1 MVRSNRSKR
10 VQINKPPPQDG
21 GSPAYRYHGQL
32 GLLSGSSLD
41 HSPVPL
47 TVHENGHSDH
57 IVHTS
62 GGGRCGSMKKS
73 RRKGRGKS
81 RRSRGKSRRGRG
93 ATVILSR
100 LARRQKVKTMR
111 KPVRKSS
118 SSSSVTMLR
127 KQRVNDTLPP
137 NLNTREVNRLAPK
150 KPYKYSFE
158 RK

>member
-81 RRSRGKSRRGRG
+81 RRSRGKSRRAGKVVL
-93 ATVILSR
+93 TVGIR
-100 LARRQKVKTMR
+100 ARARALARTRKRSTGSRPSRRRSYISGVK
-111 KPVRKSS
+111 KSPKS
-118 SSSSVTMLR
+118 NKS
-127 KQRVNDTLPP
+127 K
-137 NLNTREVNRLAPK
+137 VNRLAPTK
-150 KPYKYSFE
+150 KYVYSYL
-158 RK
+158 RN

>member
-1 MVRSNRSKR
+1 MVSSNRSKR

-47 TVHENGHSDH
+47 TRHENGHSDH

-81 RRSRGKSRRGRG
+81 KRAGSIVGAMVIRNKIKRSTGSRPRRRSTGSRPRRRRSYVRGVQKSPKRK
-93 ATVILSR
+93 TSY
-100 LARRQKVKTMR
+100 LA
-111 KPVRKSS
+111 
-118 SSSSVTMLR
+118 SV
-127 KQRVNDTLPP
+127 
-137 NLNTREVNRLAPK
+137 
-150 KPYKYSFE
+150 FGF
-158 RK
+158 

>member
-10 VQINKPPPQDG
+10 IQLNKEKQMG

-47 TVHENGHSDH
+47 TRHENGHSDH

-73 RRKGRGKS
+73 RKKGRGKS
-81 RRSRGKSRRGRG
+81 KRAGSIVGAMVIRNKNKRSTSSRSRRRSTGSRP
-93 ATVILSR
+93 
-100 LARRQKVKTMR
+100 RRRRSYV
-111 KPVRKSS
+111 S
-118 SSSSVTMLR
+118 
-127 KQRVNDTLPP
+127 
-137 NLNTREVNRLAPK
+137 EVK
-150 KPYKYSFE
+150 KPPK
-158 RK
+158 RKTSYLASILGF

>member
-1 MVRSNRSKR
+1 MVRSNKSKSI
-10 VQINKPPPQDG
+10 QLNKPPPQDG

-47 TVHENGHSDH
+47 TRHENGHSDH

-81 RRSRGKSRRGRG
+81 KRAGSIVGAMVIRNKIKRSTSSRSRRRSTGSRPRRRRSYVRGVQKSPKRK
-93 ATVILSR
+93 TSY
-100 LARRQKVKTMR
+100 LA
-111 KPVRKSS
+111 
-118 SSSSVTMLR
+118 SV
-127 KQRVNDTLPP
+127 
-137 NLNTREVNRLAPK
+137 
-150 KPYKYSFE
+150 FGF
-158 RK
+158 